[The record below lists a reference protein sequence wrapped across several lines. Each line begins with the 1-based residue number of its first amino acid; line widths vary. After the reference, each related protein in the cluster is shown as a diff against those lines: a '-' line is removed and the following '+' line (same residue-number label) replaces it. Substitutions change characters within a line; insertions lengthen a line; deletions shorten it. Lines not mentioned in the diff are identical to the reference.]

1 MSLDELIVIE
11 IFGEEYK
18 FKPDKK
24 LENPEKIVRRL
35 KRYIKESELIF
46 QNSRSDK
53 NKMILLM
60 LAAMKLSKDFHEL
73 EVKYTTLEK
82 DMERRVSS
90 LLGKF
95 DEGSEQYI
103 NNLFK

>member
-1 MSLDELIVIE
+1 MDELIVIE
-11 IFGEEYK
+11 VFGEEYR
-18 FKPDKK
+18 FKPDRK

-53 NKMILLM
+53 NRMISLM

-73 EVKYTTLEK
+73 EVKYTALEK
-82 DMERRVSS
+82 EMEKRVSS

-95 DEGSEQYI
+95 DKSSEQYI
-103 NNLFK
+103 NRV